1 MTGATTSN
9 KLIGEKHDFMVNSR
23 PETEK
28 FRVAHIIHDDAG
40 NLHYREA
47 WLLTDNEDKIESVP
61 DKQSIEIQYAD
72 TGETKNVPA
81 SEIRIIGQLNST
93 RLKVGHM
100 IMSNGMPTFR
110 MGTVSMGSVLS
121 NNVWIR
127 YDGEPNPVSVKAA
140 DLIVI
145 GR

>member
-1 MTGATTSN
+1 MIGETISN
-9 KLIGEKHDFMVNSR
+9 KPGDDKHDFMVNSK
-23 PETEK
+23 PETER
-28 FRVAHIIHDDAG
+28 FRVAHIIHDEAG

-47 WLLTDNEDKIESVP
+47 WLLTDKESETESVP
-61 DKQSIEIQYAD
+61 DKQSVEIKYAD

-81 SEIRIIGQLNST
+81 SEIRIIGQLNRT

-100 IMSNGMPTFR
+100 VVSNGMPTFR

-121 NNVWIR
+121 HNVWIK